1 MCAITS
7 MQRSLSM
14 RQLYHAQL
22 RYWKWPV
29 LLLTDFGCSYILS
42 FFLIVKYEATLLE
55 LRPAKRQLQRHF
67 SHAQFSQAAQH
78 SSQAVSL
85 FRYYL
90 GPMMLILA
98 DKQGT
103 NFVSGINLNVSI
115 KFVTFFRRPS
125 WLTPVNSES
134 LRNLQLS
141 LYKINSPLHICCL
154 KDAHFLR
161 RPTSG
166 SLNLY
171 ASVLA

>member
-29 LLLTDFGCSYILS
+29 LLLTDFGCSYILI

-55 LRPAKRQLQRHF
+55 FQRPAKRQLQRHF
-67 SHAQFSQAAQH
+67 SPALFSQAAQH
-78 SSQAVSL
+78 SSRAVSL
-85 FRYYL
+85 LRYYL

-103 NFVSGINLNVSI
+103 NFVSGINLNVPT

-125 WLTPVNSES
+125 WLTPVNRES

-141 LYKINSPLHICCL
+141 LYKINSPLHICFL

-166 SLNLY
+166 SLSL
-171 ASVLA
+171 